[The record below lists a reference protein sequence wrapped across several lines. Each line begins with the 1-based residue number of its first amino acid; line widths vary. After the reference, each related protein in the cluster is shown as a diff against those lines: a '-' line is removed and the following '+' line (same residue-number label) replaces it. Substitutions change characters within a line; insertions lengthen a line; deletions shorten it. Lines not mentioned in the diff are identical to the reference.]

1 MLYYETI
8 DTKTLGLIKKLQN
21 LEIFSELRLVGGT
34 SLALQ
39 LGHRK
44 SIDIDL
50 FGEIKITA
58 VELSQIIN
66 QIGEISRLNN
76 SNTIH
81 IYLIDGVKVDIVNY
95 TYKWLEEPVIENELI
110 LAGKKD
116 IAAMK
121 LNAITGR
128 GTRKDFIDLY
138 FLLKE
143 FSLEEILSFYED
155 KYQDGSKF
163 LVLKSL
169 FYFVDADKDDS
180 PEMLA
185 SIHWEEVK
193 SFIKDKVEEFIT

>member
-21 LEIFSELRLVGGT
+21 IEIFSELRLVGGT